1 MSAPIFKDHIDEIEH
16 EVKQLVDVNKEYI
29 KLYSFKIMAKVLQ
42 KLVVIFV
49 LVGMFLG
56 AFFFLSL
63 AAGFYIGE
71 LLGDTALGF
80 AIIGAPY
87 LLAGIV
93 IFVKRKK
100 LFESAIIKT
109 MSQIFFNSK

>member
-1 MSAPIFKDHIDEIEH
+1 MSEPIFKDHIDEIEN
-16 EVKQLVDVNKEYI
+16 EIKQLVDVNKAYF
-29 KLYSFKIMAKVLQ
+29 KLYAFKIMAKVLQ
-42 KLVVIFV
+42 KLIVIFV
-49 LVGMFLG
+49 LVGTFLG

-87 LLAGIV
+87 LIV
-93 IFVKRKK
+93 GLILFIRRKK
-100 LFESAIIKT
+100 IFESAIIKSL
-109 MSQIFFNSK
+109 SQIFFK